1 MSAVSAGMCYD
12 HVPSMAGK
20 PRCQGVMSAS
30 LPSPDPD
37 LPDMPKHLRRAIMR
51 AQAILFWEQLWR
63 TLLWPLAVTGLFML
77 VSLAGVWP
85 LMPVW
90 VHALVLAAFA
100 GLLTWSLVAA
110 RHLRW
115 PDRHAAIRRLEVASG
130 YRHRP
135 LGSLTDHLSHGSED
149 PATVRL
155 WAAHRQA
162 LAARLGAPR
171 SGWPHPRQQLRDPW
185 GLRAV
190 LLLLLVAAF
199 FRSDDPLLQ
208 RLATGFRFEQAA
220 MPPLLLDA
228 WITPPSY
235 TRLAP
240 VFLKLGGGHGSG
252 SRPIKVPRGSRLV
265 LRLNGATSPR
275 LYIRQGGK
283 TEKLDLTRKGAM
295 AWEYRAVLD
304 TPSEMRLLAR
314 DRTAGHWRFDL
325 IADKRPHIAFVRRPE
340 ATGQQVL
347 RFVFQAGDDY
357 GITAARAE
365 LALADAPAAED
376 PESPGRLFAPP
387 EIKLPLSPGQRRSG
401 RITVYRDL
409 TAHPWAGLE
418 VNLTLVARDAA
429 GQEGRSKTVRF
440 VLPERR
446 FGKPLARAIAEQR
459 RILVREPAGR
469 WPVSRALAALTVA
482 PERFIRDTTV
492 YLGLR
497 TAYRRLNRIDNH
509 EALEPLLALLWDIAL
524 RVEDGDLSMA
534 QRRFRRLQRDLREA
548 LARGASDAEINRL
561 VTNLKQALRRYLK
574 ALAEKAAQMPP
585 DSRNRRAVNRRMVRS
600 RDLVRMLERINRLSR
615 AGARDAAR
623 QMLAEL
629 QQMLQN
635 LQLNRSS
642 KAGRDSRDLDRWM
655 GNMDQLIKDQQR
667 LQEDTFRQR
676 KITGET
682 PLAPDDRMRAKERR
696 GGNDRKG
703 TKEQGHEKP
712 GQSGQRAL
720 MRRQQALRR
729 GLQRLTRD
737 LGRLGVPPPAS
748 LREAGTAMKRS
759 GQSLARG
766 ENGPAA
772 GAQGQALDQLSRSL
786 RAVGKAMN
794 RRLGGNG
801 RPQGTSMRKDPLGRP
816 ARTGRAGPGERI
828 KVPDKAAIERAYEI
842 RKELE
847 RRLNDRARPDTE
859 RDYLE
864 RLLRRF

>member
-1 MSAVSAGMCYD
+1 MPEQLRWAIARARAV
-12 HVPSMAGK
+12 
-20 PRCQGVMSAS
+20 
-30 LPSPDPD
+30 
-37 LPDMPKHLRRAIMR
+37 
-51 AQAILFWEQLWR
+51 LFWEQLWPA
-63 TLLWPLAVTGLFML
+63 LLWPLFIAGLFVL
-77 VSLAGVWP
+77 VSLAGLWP

-90 VHALVLAAFA
+90 LHGLVLVAFA
-100 GLLTWSLVAA
+100 GVFVWSLAGV
-110 RHLRW
+110 RRLRW
-115 PDRHAAIRRLEVASG
+115 PGRRAAIRRLEVASG

-135 LGSLTDHLSHGSED
+135 LGSLDDHLSHGGED
-149 PATVRL
+149 PATARL
-155 WAAHRQA
+155 WAAHRQV

-171 SGWPHPRQQLRDPW
+171 SGWPHPRLQTRDPW
-185 GLRAV
+185 ALRAALV
-190 LLLLLVAAF
+190 LLLVAGF
-199 FRSDDPLLQ
+199 FRSDDPLTQ
-208 RLATGFRFEQAA
+208 RLATGFRFEQVAI
-220 MPPLLLDA
+220 PPLVLDA
-228 WITPPSY
+228 WVTPPAY

-240 VFLKLGGGHGSG
+240 VFLKLTDDSG
-252 SRPIKVPRGSRLV
+252 TGPKRIKAPMGSRLV
-265 LRLNGATSPR
+265 LRLNGANGPR
-275 LYIRQGGK
+275 LHIRSGGK
-283 TEKLDLTRKGAM
+283 TEKIRLTRKGAK

-304 TPSEMRLLAR
+304 TPSELRLLAR
-314 DRTAGHWRFDL
+314 EKTAGYWRFDMM
-325 IADKRPHIAFVRRPE
+325 ADKRPHIAFVRRPD
-340 ATGQQVL
+340 ATDSQVL
-347 RFVFQAGDDY
+347 RFMFQAGDDY

-365 LALADAPAAED
+365 LSLATAPAAGDSE
-376 PESPGRLFAPP
+376 EPGQLFAPP
-387 EIKLPLSPGQRRSG
+387 EINLPLSPGQRQSG
-401 RITVYRDL
+401 KITVYRDL

-418 VNLTLVARDAA
+418 VKLTLVARDAA
-429 GQEGRSKTVRF
+429 GQEGRSKTARF
-440 VLPERR
+440 ILPERV
-446 FGKPLARAIAEQR
+446 FHKPLARAIAEQR

-497 TAYRRLNRIDNH
+497 TAYRRLNRIDSR

-548 LARGASDAEINRL
+548 LERGASDAQINRL
-561 VTNLKQALRRYLK
+561 VANLKQALRRYLK

-585 DSRNRRAVNRRMVRS
+585 DSHSRQSANRRIVRS

-642 KAGRDSRDLDRWM
+642 KADRESRGLDRWM
-655 GNMDQLIKDQQR
+655 GDMDKLIKDQQR

-676 KITGET
+676 KTTEEN
-682 PLAPDDRMRAKERR
+682 PLAPYDRMRLSDRPRETGRSGKD
-696 GGNDRKG
+696 DRKG
-703 TKEQGHEKP
+703 AKEQGQKKP

-720 MRRQQALRR
+720 LRRQQALRR

-737 LGRLGVPPPAS
+737 LGRLGVPPPS
-748 LREAGTAMKRS
+748 SMSQAGKAMKRS
-759 GQSLARG
+759 GQSLAKG

-794 RRLGGNG
+794 RRLGRGG
-801 RPQGTSMRKDPLGRP
+801 KPSGKAMRKDPLGRS
-816 ARTGRAGPGERI
+816 ARTGRAGPGDGV

-847 RRLNDRARPDTE
+847 RRLNDRARPATE